1 MPKEHDRS
9 SEIPF
14 IRPKPLSVAI
24 SAILAAP
31 AATAVAQDQTE
42 ASGDVLLEEVLVTA
56 RKRTENLQ
64 NVPESIQAISGET
77 IIRAGLHG
85 MGDYVRFIPSLNI
98 VEANPGTAKV
108 IFRGIADAQST
119 FIAEPSAAVYLD
131 EQSLVVT
138 GQPNPRMVD
147 IERVEALS
155 GPQGTLYGASAQ
167 SGVLRIVTNKPNPEA
182 FDANFDVSLRFM
194 EEGDMSYDAS
204 AMVNIPLSE
213 SWALRL
219 VGFSARD
226 GGFIDVVEGTTP
238 LYNVFTNEDVLEDDF
253 NDVKYYGGRIAA
265 RWFMND
271 DWTMTAG
278 IIYQNTKS
286 DGRPEHDPVYAGELN
301 VVRFKPD
308 FEWDKQD
315 WTQYALTFEGDMG
328 FADFV
333 SATSYFTRDW
343 TYTQDTSVGY
353 ASYFGQFCYVGYYVD
368 YSLYNAYCFQPAG
381 VGNDYN
387 DAIGYLS
394 NVQNNWKFSQ
404 EFRMFHQGETID
416 WVAGLFYEKSH
427 EDWQFTTLTEGY
439 DNSKGMENWL
449 AGRIDN
455 IPTRLPDDAWWF
467 SADDT
472 DWKQWA
478 VFGEITWH
486 ITDQWD
492 ATVGYRY
499 FNRKMNKKYFVELPQ
514 FNPTP
519 EGVSTPSS
527 KENDGVPKFS
537 LSWQINDN
545 SMIYGLYSEGFRP
558 GGTNRNRGEPFF
570 PVQYDADKLK
580 NLEFG
585 TKNTFA
591 NGRVRLNATYFDMS
605 WNDYQLEVVDP
616 SSLDCGTPNALP
628 PPNCGQPWQKVVAN
642 VGNASSQG
650 VEVQLDWAASENFTI
665 GANATWL
672 DATLDDEVEVTILV
686 PAGSRLP
693 LSPEFKGAM
702 YAQYEWPVDWFNAH
716 NAWIRLQWSYTGDS
730 LNQVEPLTLDDG
742 PAPQLKQPSYNV
754 GDLRFG
760 IDAANWSMQLF
771 VSNLTDE
778 RAVLFANPYEMDY
791 FYGRSRVTVN
801 RPREFGIRWI
811 QRFGR

>member
-1 MPKEHDRS
+1 MSKEHDRS
-9 SEIPF
+9 VEVPF

-31 AATAVAQDQTE
+31 AATALAQDQTE

-64 NVPESIQAISGET
+64 NVPESIQAISSET
-77 IIRAGLHG
+77 IIRAGLQG

-131 EQSLVVT
+131 EQSLVLT

-167 SGVLRIVTNKPNPEA
+167 AGVLRIVTNKPNPEA

-204 AMVNIPLSE
+204 AMVNIPLSD

-226 GGFIDVVEGTTP
+226 GGFIDNVEGTTP
-238 LYNVFTNEDVLEDDF
+238 LYNVFTNEDVVQDDF
-253 NDVKYYGGRIAA
+253 NDVKFYGGRIAA

-286 DGRPEHDPVYAGELN
+286 DGRPEHDPVHAGELN

-353 ASYFGQFCYVGYYVD
+353 ASYFGQFCYIGEEVD
-368 YSLYNAYCFQPAG
+368 YSAYSEYCFQPAG
-381 VGNDYN
+381 VGNYYN
-387 DAIGYLS
+387 DAIGYLT
-394 NVQNNWKFSQ
+394 NKQKNWKFSQ

-427 EDWQFTTLTEGY
+427 EDYQFWTFTEGF
-439 DNSKGMENWL
+439 DESKSMENWL
-449 AGRIDN
+449 AGRLGP
-455 IPTRLPDDAWWF
+455 IPTRLPDDAWWY
-467 SADDT
+467 SVDDT

-499 FNRKMNKKYFVELPQ
+499 FNRKMDKKYFVELPQ
-514 FNPTP
+514 YNPTP
-519 EGVSTPSS
+519 EGVSTPNSS
-527 KENDGVPKFS
+527 EKDGVPKFS

-591 NGRVRLNATYFDMS
+591 DGRVRLNATYFDMS

-616 SSLDCGTPNALP
+616 SSLDCGTSNALP
-628 PPNCGQPWQKVVAN
+628 LPNCSQPWQKVVAN

-672 DATLDDEVEVTILV
+672 DATLDDDVEVTILV

-702 YAQYEWPVDWFNAH
+702 YAQYDWPVDWFNAH
-716 NAWIRLQWSYTGDS
+716 NAWIRLQWSYTGDM

-742 PAPQLKQPSYNV
+742 PAPQLKQPSYNI

-771 VSNLTDE
+771 VNNLTDE

-791 FYGRSRVTVN
+791 FYGRSRESVN